1 MRALLATGFVIGIC
15 GCEKD
20 SIEVNTDDEHDHS
33 HHGDTDLP
41 DDFDP
46 ATEIETEDGLVVS
59 YTPDPNPI
67 PESTEFAVTFSLS
80 AGTISEADATMP
92 THGGHG
98 MNVLPVVTDNGD
110 GTFTATPFEFH
121 MPGYWVIHAIV
132 INEDGNEERI
142 DFDVDCCE

>member
-1 MRALLATGFVIGIC
+1 MRTLLTAWLVIGSV
-15 GCEKD
+15 GCKKD
-20 SIEVNTDDEHDHS
+20 SIDVDSEGGHDHS

-46 ATEIETEDGLVVS
+46 ATEVEANSGIVVS
-59 YTPDPNPI
+59 YTTDPSPI

-80 AGTISEADATMP
+80 AGAISEGDATMP

-98 MNVLPVVTDNGD
+98 MNVLPAVTDNED

-121 MPGYWVIHAIV
+121 MPGYWVIHAFV
-132 INEDGNEERI
+132 IDEDGNEERV